1 MSVLDYTDRFVT
13 NLLVGALVTCWTMSA
28 VNYFDWF
35 DNGVAGIEPE
45 VVQVCLVAVLV
56 TTILFV
62 LPWLWHALARSRC
75 TPLGVTQGRAGA
87 CPGRVTGM
95 AFGLFAAV
103 SILAQMR

>member
-28 VNYFDWF
+28 VDYFDWF
-35 DNGVAGIEPE
+35 DDAAAGLEPE
-45 VVQVCLVAVLV
+45 VVQVCLAAVLV
-56 TTILFV
+56 TALLFV
-62 LPWLWHALARSRC
+62 LPWLWHALARYRRA
-75 TPLGVTQGRAGA
+75 PFGVTQGCAGA